1 MSGMPPVNRMTGP
14 SDYRGLVIGAVL
26 AAALST
32 SSILMLGFGMAGS
45 SGNSVLTGALLL
57 GSLLSIGIVCFRR
70 RITLAAVDYLYLA
83 FVATVLL
90 SFLLNGGSSNAKEGL
105 LLAISLAAY
114 PAGRLV
120 TGADL
125 AVIKPSFLFSIGLIV
140 ALGTAATAI
149 ALVQQWD
156 HQHGKP
162 IVFGFDASDAA
173 PGNFLQSLSLLIL
186 AAVTM
191 FNLTARKTLLI
202 SVLIFLP
209 IAIFA
214 ASLVRFTFI
223 ALAGGLFVALVFAGA
238 RQRKHVFTIG
248 LVIFVATATGL
259 AARYAKA
266 RIFADFALEKT
277 TGVITWQRP
286 PSCDLVINP
295 NNSIA
300 IRKALTLDAFY
311 LIPRAGPVGTG
322 LDSFMDFSCIKNTE
336 VHNSFLQTG
345 VEFGWA
351 GGILLVLAVILV
363 WRSIA
368 PLARHGGAPLFVLCS
383 LSFAIL
389 LSMAHGRI
397 SRDLIFF
404 VLLGIAGGVVESTR
418 LPSLIRPGDR

>member
-1 MSGMPPVNRMTGP
+1 
-14 SDYRGLVIGAVL
+14 
-26 AAALST
+26 
-32 SSILMLGFGMAGS
+32 
-45 SGNSVLTGALLL
+45 
-57 GSLLSIGIVCFRR
+57 
-70 RITLAAVDYLYLA
+70 
-83 FVATVLL
+83 
-90 SFLLNGGSSNAKEGL
+90 
-105 LLAISLAAY
+105 
-114 PAGRLV
+114 
-120 TGADL
+120 
-125 AVIKPSFLFSIGLIV
+125 
-140 ALGTAATAI
+140 
-149 ALVQQWD
+149 
-156 HQHGKP
+156 
-162 IVFGFDASDAA
+162 
-173 PGNFLQSLSLLIL
+173 
-186 AAVTM
+186 
-191 FNLTARKTLLI
+191 
-202 SVLIFLP
+202 
-209 IAIFA
+209 
-214 ASLVRFTFI
+214 
-223 ALAGGLFVALVFAGA
+223 
-238 RQRKHVFTIG
+238 